1 MRWFESGYR
10 DGLGRKDSIGGWP
23 VALFGHGTPDQ
34 HCYDRAMEDIGDLLG
49 FVLAA
54 TALVIAVLAVAL
66 VMRRDRSAV
75 TLAPGGART
84 AELERRLLQLGQR
97 LEVVEADVDAQ
108 RSEDGAAHPTRS
120 TFRTAGVAISHIGLV
135 RFDAFDDTGGAQSFA
150 LALIDDDG
158 DGIVLSSLHSRQT
171 TRLYVKSIRRGVAD
185 APLSDEEVQAMKNA
199 GIAPTV

>member
-1 MRWFESGYR
+1 
-10 DGLGRKDSIGGWP
+10 
-23 VALFGHGTPDQ
+23 
-34 HCYDRAMEDIGDLLG
+34 MEDTGGLLG
-49 FVLAA
+49 IALAA
-54 TALVIAVLAVAL
+54 VALVIAVLAVVL
-66 VMRRDRSAV
+66 VIRRDRSAAE
-75 TLAPGGART
+75 LAPGSART
-84 AELERRLLQLGQR
+84 AELERHLLQLSQR
-97 LEVVEADVDAQ
+97 LEVVEGDVDAQ
-108 RSEDGAAHPTRS
+108 RSGDGLTHQTGS

-185 APLSDEEVQAMKNA
+185 APLSGEEVRAMKNA